1 MLKACPWLPI
11 AKDQHWKA
19 KHNLAEAAQWHLRR
33 IHCKN
38 EVAHWSE
45 DRRLG
50 RTLERLLNIL
60 VGFFD
65 GSPCSLLL
73 FQQKGVGHHRAHARP
88 LTFTLYLLDTTPC
101 LSSQSIQTYYSPVST
116 LSEPD
121 IELSAST
128 ALQLYCT
135 LPLYTSP
142 QSSHTPSIHPLSLI
156 CSARYHQSPHSP
168 PAVPSHPSRTL
179 QPAPSRL
186 LSSNLPRTIAAIY
199 ATPYSNQPAWF
210 DPPRNH

>member
-1 MLKACPWLPI
+1 MLIACPWLPI

-19 KHNLAEAAQWHLRR
+19 KHNLVGAAQWKLSR

-45 DRRLG
+45 NGRLG
-50 RTLERLLNIL
+50 MTLERPLNIL

-65 GSPCSLLL
+65 GSLCSLL
-73 FQQKGVGHHRAHARP
+73 FQQRGVGHHRAHARP
-88 LTFTLYLLDTTPC
+88 LTFTLYLLDTIPY

-128 ALQLYCT
+128 VLQLYCT
-135 LPLYTSP
+135 LPLCTSSIKPYTK
-142 QSSHTPSIHPLSLI
+142 
-156 CSARYHQSPHSP
+156 YP
-168 PAVPSHPSRTL
+168 PAVAHLLRTLPSITPFSARCAIASKSYTATCTKPTLVL
-179 QPAPSRL
+179 QPASHNRRYL
-186 LSSNLPRTIAAIY
+186 LNFL
-199 ATPYSNQPAWF
+199 
-210 DPPRNH
+210 